1 MAAPTPPLRSR
12 ETSRTRVSSSART
25 AWAVPSVEPS
35 STTSTRST
43 KSGMPAMVV
52 AISCSSSCAGTTTA
66 TRFPS
71 TTRALLHRGRAVPAH
86 GEAVGGE
93 RRPATEQEA
102 DERAHERGVAAALS
116 RRAGGNGG
124 LDDTALLDELR
135 LREQLPGVQ
144 QLGLHGAAPLLGE
157 ADR

>member
-43 KSGMPAMVV
+43 KSGMPATVV
-52 AISCSSSCAGTTTA
+52 AISRSSSWAGTTTA

-71 TTRALLHRGRAVPAH
+71 TNPGLLHRRRRVPAR
-86 GEAVGGE
+86 GEAVGHE
-93 RRPATEQEA
+93 RGGASQQQA
-102 DERAHERGVAAALS
+102 DQRAHERRVATAL
-116 RRAGGNGG
+116 RRRGGRDRR
-124 LDDTALLDELR
+124 LDDPALLDELR
-135 LREQLPGVQ
+135 LREQLPRVQ
-144 QLGLHGAAPLLGE
+144 QLRLH
-157 ADR
+157 